1 MNNSIN
7 NTTNEAF
14 TLHRFVNSRIIYYI
28 ILYIFHVIII
38 FTHSRLNSKHIFH
51 DMAGRIFS
59 LLSCC
64 PGILPVE
71 MIHKGKNVLK
81 CVEMCAFDE
90 RIPISGFDIV

>member
-1 MNNSIN
+1 
-7 NTTNEAF
+7 
-14 TLHRFVNSRIIYYI
+14 
-28 ILYIFHVIII
+28 
-38 FTHSRLNSKHIFH
+38 
-51 DMAGRIFS
+51 MAGRIFS